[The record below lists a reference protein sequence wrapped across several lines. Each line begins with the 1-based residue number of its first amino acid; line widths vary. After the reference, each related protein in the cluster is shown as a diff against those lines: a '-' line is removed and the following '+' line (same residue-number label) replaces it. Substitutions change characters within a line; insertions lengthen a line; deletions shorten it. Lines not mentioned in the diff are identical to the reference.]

1 MENVFEELLTDSTA
15 VDDTENSAE
24 SEDFDHTFDLTDNDM
39 LDEEQIVD
47 DADNGADEKDV
58 DDNPSEPTNNA
69 FAQMRT
75 QNKEYQNK
83 LQEFDDLAKQLG
95 MKDAD
100 EFIKKA
106 KEAQVKREATKKGI
120 PLEVAQELEEMRSL
134 KDSIIAERE
143 QSVTELKTRNFV
155 SNLQEFVN
163 ANQLSEQAVDKLSQD
178 LEKDGFEL
186 DSLMA
191 MPKAALN
198 RILGAYVGT
207 NYQKNLER
215 KNTIRKELPINQSSK
230 IDTKS
235 LNKDIDTLAKQLA
248 GKF

>member
-1 MENVFEELLTDSTA
+1 MENVFEELLTGGTT
-15 VDDTENSAE
+15 VDDEAGTDEL
-24 SEDFDHTFDLTDNDM
+24 DFDHSFDLSDDDIS
-39 LDEEQIVD
+39 DEGEEAGDEGEQV
-47 DADNGADEKDV
+47 AKDEGEGTP
-58 DDNPSEPTNNA
+58 NEPTNNA

-75 QNKEYQNK
+75 QNKEFQNK

-106 KEAQVKREATKKGI
+106 KEAQIKRDAAKKGI

-134 KDSIIAERE
+134 KDSIIAER
-143 QSVTELKTRNFV
+143 QNAATELKTRNFV
-155 SNLQEFVN
+155 SNLQEFVD
-163 ANQLSEQAVDKLSQD
+163 ANKLSDQAVDKLSQD

-186 DSLMA
+186 DSLMS
-191 MPKAALN
+191 MPKTALN
-198 RILGAYVGT
+198 KILSAYVGT

-230 IDTKS
+230 IDTVS

>member
-1 MENVFEELLTDSTA
+1 MENVFEELLTGGTT
-15 VDDTENSAE
+15 VDDEAGTDEL
-24 SEDFDHTFDLTDNDM
+24 DFDHSFDLS
-39 LDEEQIVD
+39 D
-47 DADNGADEKDV
+47 DDIADEGEEAGDEGEQV
-58 DDNPSEPTNNA
+58 AEDEGEGTPNEPTNNA

-75 QNKEYQNK
+75 QNKEFQNK

-106 KEAQVKREATKKGI
+106 KEAQIKRDAAKKGI

-134 KDSIIAERE
+134 KDSIIAER
-143 QSVTELKTRNFV
+143 QNAAAELKTRNFV
-155 SNLQEFVN
+155 SNLQEFVD
-163 ANQLSEQAVDKLSQD
+163 ANKLSDQAVDKLSQD

-198 RILGAYVGT
+198 KILSAYVGT

-230 IDTKS
+230 IDTVS